1 MLSNTK
7 KRKRLIW
14 VIGIVYAVVILYFL
28 FLRNRFDIGGS
39 YWEHLAM
46 NINVVPLNTIKQMV
60 YLIVYGSNPYLI
72 PYAVINLLGNIAG
85 FVPLG
90 LLLPVTWEKLRTF
103 KKTFFCAALSIL
115 LVEVIQLFTLR
126 GSFDIDDLFLNLI
139 GVAVGFLLRK
149 VVLHE
154 NKNTR

>member
-1 MLSNTK
+1 
-7 KRKRLIW
+7 
-14 VIGIVYAVVILYFL
+14 
-28 FLRNRFDIGGS
+28 
-39 YWEHLAM
+39 
-46 NINVVPLNTIKQMV
+46 
-60 YLIVYGSNPYLI
+60 
-72 PYAVINLLGNIAG
+72 
-85 FVPLG
+85 
-90 LLLPVTWEKLRTF
+90 LRTF

>member
-14 VIGIVYAVVILYFL
+14 VIDIVCAVVMLYFL
-28 FLRNRFDIGGS
+28 FLRNSFDIGGS

-115 LVEVIQLFTLR
+115 
-126 GSFDIDDLFLNLI
+126 
-139 GVAVGFLLRK
+139 
-149 VVLHE
+149 
-154 NKNTR
+154 